1 MARGT
6 NLDRVRDIQAA
17 LKRAKPGDE
26 LSLAECAMIWGIG
39 KGSFVNVR
47 ERMGKFP
54 APKPGAGNSILY
66 PARQALEAMLE
77 YETRA
82 DAAERD
88 RQKRAAAIMG
98 MTGGR
103 GRRKA
108 EEVFLPPS
116 EMLKLSRLRA
126 EIEQREREQ
135 GLYAPIADLRNL
147 LASVFGTLS
156 ETLGRLEL
164 KADPNGLWEPEV
176 RQAVQAAGRECLL
189 LIHAQVSDMLGPD
202 ADNGPPRTKKPRSP
216 GNGSGLA
223 PARRKAPGRA
233 GKHR

>member
-1 MARGT
+1 VARGT

-26 LSLAECAMIWGIG
+26 LSLAECAMIWGVS
-39 KGSFVNVR
+39 KGSFINRR
-47 ERMGKFP
+47 EQMAKFP
-54 APKPGAGNSILY
+54 NAKPGAGNSLLY
-66 PARQALEAMLE
+66 PAQAALRAMLE
-77 YETRA
+77 HETRA
-82 DAAERD
+82 DEAERE
-88 RQKRAAAIMG
+88 RQTRAAAIMG
-98 MTGGR
+98 MSGGR
-103 GRRKA
+103 GRRKV
-108 EEVFLPPS
+108 EEVFLAPS

-164 KADPNGLWEPEV
+164 KADPNGLWEADV

-202 ADNGPPRTKKPRSP
+202 ADNGPPRTKKPRGAAS
-216 GNGSGLA
+216 GSGLA
-223 PARRKAPGRA
+223 PP
-233 GKHR
+233 